1 MKEPN
6 SYFTL
11 VYFIGVKLY
20 SVKANNRRE
29 AAEKGMENI
38 INDKYRRGKF
48 LQYNDFPI
56 LIAVQE
62 NPKSNGFLSLYRTE
76 IQGKEERI
84 KEVKKLEEVEPFL
97 RSAFR
102 AIRDDIKD
110 IKEFKKIIEILIKKM
125 IEETASERRQEK
137 FFL

>member
-6 SYFTL
+6 TYFTL
-11 VYFIGVKLY
+11 VCFIGVKLY
-20 SVKANNRRE
+20 PVEANNRRE

-48 LQYNDFPI
+48 LRYNDFPI

-62 NPKSNGFLSLYRTE
+62 NPRSNGSLSLYRTE

-102 AIRDDIKD
+102 VIRDNIKD
-110 IKEFKKIIEILIKKM
+110 IEGLKKIIEILIKKM
-125 IEETASERRQEK
+125 IEDIESKRRQEK